1 MEVLALKLRI
11 GKGIKLLG
19 ADYYY
24 RLLLQIFGVILAAVI
39 VHGVPTNKNVSFTS
53 NTSPALPVLESLK
66 LHQFHI
72 VAEEDAP
79 VIIDTSHPDRKRWVF
94 QS

>member
-24 RLLLQIFGVILAAVI
+24 CLLLHIFGVILAAVI
-39 VHGVPTNKNVSFTS
+39 VHGVPANNNVSSTP
-53 NTSPALPVLESLK
+53 NTSPDLPVLEGLK
-66 LHQFHI
+66 FHELHV

-79 VIIDTSHPDRKRWVF
+79 LIVDTSQPDRKRGVF